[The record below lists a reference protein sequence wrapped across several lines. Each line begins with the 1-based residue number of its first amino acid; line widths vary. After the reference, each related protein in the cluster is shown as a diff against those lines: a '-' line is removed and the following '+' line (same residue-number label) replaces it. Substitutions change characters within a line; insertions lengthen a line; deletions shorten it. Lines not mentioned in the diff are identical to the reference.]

1 MRALTAV
8 TFTLTLLLILVQVAF
23 AVRGIV
29 DPAAGA
35 MGFGYPTDSATASFY
50 HAVYRDRNL
59 VICVIGLA
67 LLFLRMRAM
76 RARSVVGRL
85 MPDASK
91 TRATSSGSS
100 GWLCLYSMVVA
111 EVGIAFV
118 LSVVLSSCHS
128 SCRSTC

>member
-67 LLFLRMRAM
+67 LLFLRMWGAL
-76 RARSVVGRL
+76 AIVLVTSTTLPVYDIIAL
-85 MPDASK
+85 MQAGVP
-91 TRATSSGSS
+91 
-100 GWLCLYSMVVA
+100 
-111 EVGIAFV
+111 V
-118 LSVVLSSCHS
+118 LPLHYVTLAVLVVLSGLTVACAVAT
-128 SCRSTC
+128 RA